1 MNTQIPNNISP
12 SPESSPGPATDSG
25 PEETLENHVQEPEV
39 ATNTEN
45 QDEAGVNFV
54 KPKSNKKKD
63 KKSKKAEE
71 KRKAKEKAKKE
82 EASGPYIPG
91 MSAVKPEEQVVA
103 VSNVVDQRAEEE
115 RRASQ
120 EAAAAQRAQQEA
132 LVRLQEEQR
141 QRQERGEQQ
150 GLQQERLAKL
160 APWSKKETSAP
171 ASSGEQLSLA
181 QIQRREAERDRAE
194 RAAQEV
200 VEARAQEEAC
210 WREEEEW
217 ARAAKTINWAT
228 MSASGIGA
236 KVKSSAEIHDHI
248 K

>member
-1 MNTQIPNNISP
+1 MQNIYSCI
-12 SPESSPGPATDSG
+12 
-25 PEETLENHVQEPEV
+25 
-39 ATNTEN
+39 
-45 QDEAGVNFV
+45 
-54 KPKSNKKKD
+54 
-63 KKSKKAEE
+63 SKNS
-71 KRKAKEKAKKE
+71 RC
-82 EASGPYIPG
+82 
-91 MSAVKPEEQVVA
+91 
-103 VSNVVDQRAEEE
+103 NVVDQRAEEE
-115 RRASQ
+115 RRANQ

-181 QIQRREAERDRAE
+181 EIQRREAERDRAE

-210 WREEEEW
+210 WREEEER
-217 ARAAKTINWAT
+217 ARAAKTINWAM

>member
-1 MNTQIPNNISP
+1 MGSIWLFLNLNMVRAPFDDWHR
-12 SPESSPGPATDSG
+12 GPATDSG
-25 PEETLENHVQEPEV
+25 PEETQENHVQEPEV

-103 VSNVVDQRAEEE
+103 VSNVVDQCAKEE

-120 EAAAAQRAQQEA
+120 EAAAAQCAQQEA

-141 QRQERGEQQ
+141 QRQEREEQQ
-150 GLQQERLAKL
+150 RLQQERQ
-160 APWSKKETSAP
+160 
-171 ASSGEQLSLA
+171 G
-181 QIQRREAERDRAE
+181 
-194 RAAQEV
+194 V
-200 VEARAQEEAC
+200 VS
-210 WREEEEW
+210 
-217 ARAAKTINWAT
+217 TGNSIL
-228 MSASGIGA
+228 
-236 KVKSSAEIHDHI
+236 
-248 K
+248 